1 MWIPIKLVAN
11 PSAGGGCI
19 LDPPLAGNLCPRG
32 AAGKRV
38 AQFMDFELGS

>member
-11 PSAGGGCI
+11 LSAGCGCI
-19 LDPPLAGNLCPRG
+19 PDPSLAGNLSPGG

-38 AQFMDFELGS
+38 AQFIDFELGS